1 MLRKKTLGIFKFIFI
16 VSLSI
21 VLFCTQSIS
30 SFAISNKN
38 IDEKKRITNEEGLSN
53 VINAIFQEP
62 KQTITQKPN
71 IPKTSYTG
79 NFPWAS
85 NTVLSGIFSSSS
97 IYFSIPEYW
106 EAKYAIVELNYS
118 VSQLIKGVPS
128 TLTFSINN
136 VPFYSCEVKYVNSEL
151 QTMYAVIPT
160 NLLKEG
166 FNNLEVSGYVRL
178 YDEEGC
184 IDDSSKANWINIS
197 KDSYVTVGY
206 EINTNND
213 AMLSYYPF
221 PFMSTLDPTGAETS
235 ILVSDN
241 ENDGELTAAMF
252 LAANLGNNTSEENNI
267 RIGKWSKDN
276 TRGLKNNIFIGLTE
290 NLPSELKNY
299 INDYKDDLGE
309 NGIVL
314 FENDNGKPM
323 LIIVSDKEEGLI
335 EAARMLAEKD
345 RVDQEQSN
353 VAKVKI
359 GSAQIVKDSKTLNDT
374 VLDQYTIERITDGG
388 LSFIG
393 PFHQVKNLYLPVSND
408 YVLSS
413 EGKISLKF
421 RYSENLDFNKSLMT
435 VLWGDVPIASK
446 KLSKDNA
453 GADEL
458 TFNIPVDIVGTSAK
472 QMSITFDLEIPDVVC
487 TPRQMDMPW
496 AYVTK
501 DSSLYLPI
509 NNSVVPEFDTK
520 PVPFQYKGS
529 YNNVLVVLPDE
540 SDTEEYT
547 LLGKTL
553 AMYGKGADAYGNLE
567 VCKASEFLEKIK
579 EKNSEYKDKNIITVG
594 SPDTNKFINSLNEK
608 LYFPYNEDKTMFK
621 SNEKL
626 VLSDNYAN
634 RIGTMQLLKSPFKE
648 SRSVLVLTG
657 VASESLKYI
666 DKTISNNKRQQ
677 KLKDD
682 CVLIDSNLDIKTYK
696 FRAKE
701 VKESKPTFVDKIMEN
716 KDSLVFTL
724 ASTSIM
730 LILFLSVVLI
740 LIRNRNKNQSKQ
752 ISNRKSRRL
761 RKNKFNDE
769 TKTEFLDELESEN
782 KEEISSKTKNEE
794 SNENNTE
801 TVRITRSARRLRL
814 KNRNEK
820 THNKD

>member
-1 MLRKKTLGIFKFIFI
+1 MFKISIIF
-16 VSLSI
+16 SLSMI
-21 VLFCTQSIS
+21 LFCTQSIN
-30 SFAISNKN
+30 SFGISNKAN
-38 IDEKKRITNEEGLSN
+38 NSNAVEEKKRITNEEGLTN

-62 KQTITQKPN
+62 KQAITNKPN
-71 IPKTSYTG
+71 IPKTSYAA
-79 NFPWAS
+79 NFPLNS
-85 NTVLSGIFSSSS
+85 NTVLSGIFSSTA

-106 EAKYAIVELNYS
+106 EAKYAVVELNYS

-136 VPFYSCEVKYVNSEL
+136 VPFYSCEVKYINSEM

-160 NLLKEG
+160 NLLKSG
-166 FNNLEVSGYVRL
+166 YNNLEVSGYVRL
-178 YDEEGC
+178 YDKEGC
-184 IDDSSKANWINIS
+184 IDDSSKANWISIS
-197 KDSYVTVGY
+197 KESYVTVGY
-206 EINTNND
+206 EIKADNN
-213 AMLSYYPF
+213 AMISYYPF
-221 PFMSTLDPTGAETS
+221 PFMSTLDPTGSETT

-241 ENDGELTAAMF
+241 GSNGEEAAAIF
-252 LAANLGNNTSEENNI
+252 LAANLGNKTSEENNI
-267 RIGKWSKDN
+267 KIGNWSKDN
-276 TRGLKNNIFIGLTE
+276 TLGAGNNIFIGLTE
-290 NLPSELKNY
+290 NLPSELQSY
-299 INDYKDDLGE
+299 ISDYKQELSE

-314 FENDNGKPM
+314 FVNNKGKPM
-323 LIIVSDKEEGLI
+323 LVIVSDKEEGLM
-335 EAARMLAEKD
+335 EAVRMLVEKD
-345 RVDQEQSN
+345 RTDQEQSN
-353 VAKVKI
+353 TAKVKI
-359 GSAQIVKDSKTLNDT
+359 GSAQIVKDSKKLNDT

-393 PFHQVKNLYLPVSND
+393 PFHQVKDLYLPVSND

-421 RYSENLDFNKSLMT
+421 RYSENLDFNKSLIT
-435 VLWGDVPIASK
+435 VLWGNVPIASK

-453 GADEL
+453 GSDEL

-472 QMSITFDLEIPDVVC
+472 QMSITFDLEIPDTVC

-529 YNNVLVVLPDE
+529 YNDVLIVLPDE
-540 SDTEEYT
+540 SDMEELT

-553 AMYGKGADAYGNLE
+553 AMYGKGADAYGNLS
-567 VCKASEFLEKIK
+567 VCKASEFLEKVK
-579 EKNSEYKDKNIITVG
+579 EKNSDYKEKNIITVG
-594 SPDTNKFINSLNEK
+594 TPQNNKFINSLNEK
-608 LYFPYNEDKTMFK
+608 LYFPYNEDKTRFM

-634 RIGTMQLLKSPFKE
+634 RIGTMQLLKSPYKE
-648 SRSVLVLTG
+648 SHSVLVLTG
-657 VASESLKYI
+657 ATSEALKNI
-666 DKTISNNKRQQ
+666 DKIISSGKLQE

-696 FRAKE
+696 FKVKE
-701 VKESKPTFVDKIMEN
+701 VKESKPTFVDRIIEN

-740 LIRNRNKNQSKQ
+740 LIRNRTQNQSKNGVKAGRR
-752 ISNRKSRRL
+752 NRADKKNKSKDETQNEIKTDEIKEENMVKMTNETINENGIETKMQTRTERRMKLKLRNKKSRD
-761 RKNKFNDE
+761 KK
-769 TKTEFLDELESEN
+769 
-782 KEEISSKTKNEE
+782 
-794 SNENNTE
+794 
-801 TVRITRSARRLRL
+801 
-814 KNRNEK
+814 
-820 THNKD
+820 